1 MERDWQI
8 ALTRELRKVSARTWL
23 VAPVGAAMALVTLAG
38 CGDSP
43 GTGTPGELG
52 DGTFE
57 YRCENSGDLKCSET
71 NAVDE
76 FEIGSDM
83 GGSDTLPLAVAVGAT
98 FGIRYAGS
106 VRSGGDDVL
115 VTVDSVSAEDRRGPN
130 VYAIQQPLQAAITAT
145 DNDGKVVDFAVIT
158 ALEATELGVWH
169 RQDEVDRLAVDVGD
183 MVELTVA
190 PRGESGTFLA
200 GALPYEWRVLDDS
213 VAGIS
218 EIDASSE
225 GQDVNNQGDIE
236 LVGLSAGTT
245 TLRVRSRDLEAVV
258 EVEVRP

>member
-1 MERDWQI
+1 
-8 ALTRELRKVSARTWL
+8 
-23 VAPVGAAMALVTLAG
+23 
-38 CGDSP
+38 
-43 GTGTPGELG
+43 
-52 DGTFE
+52 
-57 YRCENSGDLKCSET
+57 
-71 NAVDE
+71 
-76 FEIGSDM
+76 
-83 GGSDTLPLAVAVGAT
+83 
-98 FGIRYAGS
+98 
-106 VRSGGDDVL
+106 L